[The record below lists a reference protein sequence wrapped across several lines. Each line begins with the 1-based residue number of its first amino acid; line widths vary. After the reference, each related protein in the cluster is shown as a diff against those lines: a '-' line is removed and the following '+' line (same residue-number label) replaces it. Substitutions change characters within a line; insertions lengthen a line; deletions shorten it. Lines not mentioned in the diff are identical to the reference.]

1 MMIHTPLIG
10 PVEAPALHVMT
21 FNIRRRVPHLTA
33 RSPDRWNRR
42 KWLLGHLLGIESPT
56 VLGAQE
62 VLPDQAE
69 WVLESL
75 GDRYRSVGSGR
86 NADGSGEG
94 TPIFY
99 DVRRLRL
106 TDWSQSALS
115 DTPHQPGSRS
125 WGNLV
130 PRTAV
135 SAHFT
140 DRATGAQ
147 FRVLNTHLDHLSA
160 RSRLHSALM
169 LQHVIEVQNEPTV
182 LTLDANTGAGAR
194 PYRELTAGGS
204 LRDSWLLADRR
215 LTEDWGTFSNY
226 RPPQRGRRRIDWIL
240 VNAGVAVHAAGVN
253 AARDGGTAAS
263 DHEPV
268 QAVLNINPV

>member
-1 MMIHTPLIG
+1 MTDAPLIG
-10 PVEAPALHVMT
+10 PVEAPAVHVMT
-21 FNIRRRVPHLTA
+21 FNIRRRMPHLM
-33 RSPDRWNRR
+33 RLSPDVWEHR
-42 KWLLGHLLGIESPT
+42 KWLLRRLLGIESPT
-56 VLGAQE
+56 VLSAQE
-62 VLPDQAE
+62 VMPDQAE
-69 WVLESL
+69 WMLPGL
-75 GDRYRSVGSGR
+75 GDHYRSVGAGR

-106 TDWSQSALS
+106 TDWNQLALS
-115 DTPHQPGSRS
+115 DTPDRSGSRS

-140 DRATGAQ
+140 DLATGAR

-160 RSRLHSALM
+160 RSRLRSVHM
-169 LQHVIEVQNEPTV
+169 LQHMIEGQHEATV

-204 LRDSWLLADRR
+204 LRDSWLITERR

-240 VNAGVAVHAAGVN
+240 VNAGVAVHAAGIN
-253 AARDGGTAAS
+253 AVRVDGAAAS

-268 QAVLNINPV
+268 QAVLTINPM